1 MRAASVLASLLRS
14 PSRSREVP
22 TTNGRAV
29 ASLLLA
35 AVMLEQPRRSVG
47 LLAEAIGVGAL
58 HTGLRVLL
66 GKSA

>member
-1 MRAASVLASLLRS
+1 MRAASVLASLLRH
-14 PSRSREVP
+14 PRPRVP

>member
-1 MRAASVLASLLRS
+1 
-14 PSRSREVP
+14 
-22 TTNGRAV
+22 
-29 ASLLLA
+29 LLLA